1 MKAVNIEILLHGQG
15 NNFFEGHYEL
25 ETYGYCPK
33 TGKRVKSKHQVPV
46 LSQKYDSPILL
57 NKKLEIFWSE
67 TNSKMFDQLV
77 IEKQGLATVMEFLV
91 KGKFKEFLGAEL
103 IITGLVMW
111 GENSENELIPSRIT
125 RLEKKR
131 A

>member
-1 MKAVNIEILLHGQG
+1 MACLPFYKVGTMQKIFNIEHFKLANYYGHLVPNGKG
-15 NNFFEGHYEL
+15 NYQFVSLCG
-25 ETYGYCPK
+25 
-33 TGKRVKSKHQVPV
+33 R
-46 LSQKYDSPILL
+46 
-57 NKKLEIFWSE
+57 
-67 TNSKMFDQLV
+67 
-77 IEKQGLATVMEFLV
+77 EFLV